1 MELQVV
7 ELLTKLNCSV
17 GSYAFS
23 RWIGHLIDDYQSMS
37 SFYYTSVTV
46 AVAAAVLV
54 IILAVVI
61 IIVRKWKNK
70 EFLPEVKEF
79 VGVGTGKPRFRK
91 RDKVLFYG
99 RKMLRKVKSISGQ
112 VGHGSGQGKKRR
124 AVMRFARRLLQLKKE
139 NVPQQ
144 LKVLEP
150 PAEYLEEDLGP
161 GDKVPP
167 DALYMLQSIRVF
179 GHFEKP
185 VFLKLCKHTEIMN
198 LPAGSILFKIGDPD
212 ENVFI
217 VQQGLVNVYITGSDG
232 SQISLKLVKTGESV
246 TSLLSFTDVLTGH
259 TSTYKTVS
267 ARAVEDSV
275 VVKLPMSAFQQ
286 VTILSHSFVI
296 HLAIHLASCCLQ

>member
-1 MELQVV
+1 MIV
-7 ELLTKLNCSV
+7 EYHTSKTLLAVSVGVLLT
-17 GSYAFS
+17 
-23 RWIGHLIDDYQSMS
+23 I
-37 SFYYTSVTV
+37 
-46 AVAAAVLV
+46 LV
-54 IILAVVI
+54 ISVYIL
-61 IIVRKWKNK
+61 RKWKTK
-70 EFLPEVKEF
+70 ELLPQVKEF
-79 VGVGTGKPRFRK
+79 VGVGTGRPRFRK

-112 VGHGSGQGKKRR
+112 VHGTGQGKKRR

-139 NVPQQ
+139 NAPQQ

-150 PAEYLEEDLGP
+150 PAEYLEEDVGP
-161 GDKVPP
+161 GDRVPP
-167 DALYMLQSIRVF
+167 DALYILQSIRVF
-179 GHFEKP
+179 GHFDKP

-198 LPAGSILFKIGDPD
+198 LPAGTPLFKIGDPD

-259 TSTYKTVS
+259 VSTYKTVA

-275 VVKLPMSAFQQ
+275 VVKLPMSAFQE
-286 VTILSHSFVI
+286 VSNNFH
-296 HLAIHLASCCLQ
+296 